1 MLPSIK
7 LNNAQM
13 NSPLSQV
20 NEDSEYIDLTQ
31 DESSTEEKDSFH
43 LLLGKKTKRKKNKDK
58 NKNKNKDIY
67 QKNLSFD
74 NSFDNEEEF
83 YPPKKIINTD
93 DFNCDNCEDNNNY
106 EIERDA
112 LLKLVKLEG
121 FNKIFTLITKA
132 KFDSKNSIEKKLEE
146 IIFNIG
152 LLRTSL
158 ILLQFKFT
166 LFQNSNNDNT
176 PQTLNTK
183 KQIELSNRES
193 QIKDLEKKLK
203 TWKRKDLI

>member
-7 LNNAQM
+7 LNNEQM

-93 DFNCDNCEDNNNY
+93 DTNCDDCDDNNNY

-112 LLKLVKLEG
+112 LLKLVKLV
-121 FNKIFTLITKA
+121 KVTL
-132 KFDSKNSIEKKLEE
+132 D
-146 IIFNIG
+146 
-152 LLRTSL
+152 
-158 ILLQFKFT
+158 
-166 LFQNSNNDNT
+166 
-176 PQTLNTK
+176 
-183 KQIELSNRES
+183 
-193 QIKDLEKKLK
+193 
-203 TWKRKDLI
+203 